1 MSVSPDLQRLAHKA
15 LADGTALLADRHGRD
30 PITLE
35 TAALASW
42 SSAEPLLGIHCAPS
56 VHAVAYPAEVVVA
69 TDDLFQDHLVGIAV
83 DRSGATAI
91 VHPDEA
97 APITSPDHGCLT
109 LDQGLRALR
118 LPTSPPDRPIE
129 SYVDGTWLDHVLMV
143 ALAADLGDPPRW
155 REISRLHP
163 LAGGL
168 TRSPETLRRARATL
182 HGGWESLRCS
192 VARSGR
198 SGQVM
203 SAALARWCDTGAF
216 ARRMLAPVPE
226 PEVVLADLTEILR
239 PRDTAL
245 LRTAIEPVLRAR

>member
-1 MSVSPDLQRLAHKA
+1 MTASPDLQRLAHRA
-15 LADGTALLADRHGRD
+15 LADGTALLADRSGRD

-42 SSAEPLLGIHCAPS
+42 SSAEPLLGVHCAPS

-69 TDDLFQDHLVGIAV
+69 TDDLWEDHVVGIAV

-91 VHPDEA
+91 VPPDEGA
-97 APITSPDHGCLT
+97 SITAPDQGCLT
-109 LDQGLRALR
+109 LDLGLRALR
-118 LPTSPPDRPIE
+118 LPTPPPERPIE

-168 TRSPETLRRARATL
+168 TRSPETLRRARGTL

-198 SGQVM
+198 SGRIM
-203 SAALARWCDTGAF
+203 SAALARWCDTGSF

-226 PEVVLADLTEILR
+226 TELLLADLAEILR
-239 PRDTAL
+239 PRDAAL
-245 LRTAIEPVLRAR
+245 LRMAIQPVLRAR